1 MSEPEAQG
9 HRSDEQARRPR
20 RLFVRILPLL
30 FLPPL
35 VLLVYVLVK
44 NAAAPSAE
52 PSIVEDGSTRI
63 IQLDVLNGAGQPRLA
78 QRLTDYLRSRGF
90 DVVELGNFS
99 RSDVEETI
107 VYDRAGNLQAAQQV
121 AAALG
126 LPPERAVEKLDT
138 TLYLDVTVVI
148 GRDFHRLQPFQE

>member
-1 MSEPEAQG
+1 MSEPEAQS
-9 HRSDEQARRPR
+9 HRLDEHARRRR

-44 NAAAPSAE
+44 KAAAPSAE
-52 PSIVEDGSTRI
+52 PAIVEDGATRI

-99 RSDVEETI
+99 RADIEETL
-107 VYDRAGNLQAAQQV
+107 VYDRAGNLKAAQQV

-148 GRDFHRLQPFQE
+148 GKDFHRLKPFQE